1 MRLWSIGQQ
10 RCIATF
16 RVHEQGVWTIRPNE
30 SFTSFFSS
38 GRDQKVILTD
48 LRQDDFSV
56 LLFSEKSPV
65 LAVCWCT
72 AVLSFVWII
81 LSIRDDPY

>member
-16 RVHEQGVWTIRPNE
+16 RVHDQGVWSLCPYEN
-30 SFTSFFSS
+30 FTSFFSS

-48 LRQDDFSV
+48 LRQDDCSV
-56 LLFSEKSPV
+56 LLFVEKSPV
-65 LAVCWCT
+65 LAVCYT
-72 AVLSFVWII
+72 LGAHSV
-81 LSIRDDPY
+81 